1 MEFFASKI
9 GRGGKL
15 RLKHVNCVILFIII
29 IIDIIEHFQINIFK
43 LKYLIMS

>member
-9 GRGGKL
+9 GRGEKL
-15 RLKHVNCVILFIII
+15 RLKHVNSVILFIII
-29 IIDIIEHFQINIFK
+29 LIDDIKHFKIIIFK